1 MTKVRESQ
9 VSGKRLQ
16 AHYLSDDAQNGFINA
31 CGEMIQDHITNQV
44 LYSKYYSLIVD
55 ATPDASHKEQTTVI
69 LRYVKQAED
78 DQFQIY
84 ERFVTFLDFSKKKGA
99 EIAANLLAFL
109 RDRGISISLCRGQGY
124 DNGSNMS
131 GKYKG
136 AQQVIMKE
144 NSLAIYSPCA
154 CHSLNLCG
162 VHAAECCPDAIMFFG
177 SVQKLYNFFS
187 SSPPRREILKKHI
200 GGSLHSSSQIRWSA
214 RINAVQPVCQ
224 KLPSVLKAID
234 EIEDTLDI
242 SSEARADIA
251 NLIKYFKSFKAI
263 ILATTW
269 FKILKSI
276 DMRTKVLQL
285 RNTTIDAEVRN
296 LDSLS
301 DEMRLYRDS
310 WASIFEEASLVADE
324 LHVPKHLKEN
334 RRQSNASLSPSEVQE
349 KAIADFKINVYI
361 TVIDRVIAEISR
373 RFKSTADIC
382 KRFSFFGCMLR

>member
-44 LYSKYYSLIVD
+44 LYSKYYSLIAD

-136 AQQVIMKE
+136 A
-144 NSLAIYSPCA
+144 
-154 CHSLNLCG
+154 
-162 VHAAECCPDAIMFFG
+162 
-177 SVQKLYNFFS
+177 
-187 SSPPRREILKKHI
+187 
-200 GGSLHSSSQIRWSA
+200 
-214 RINAVQPVCQ
+214 
-224 KLPSVLKAID
+224 
-234 EIEDTLDI
+234 
-242 SSEARADIA
+242 
-251 NLIKYFKSFKAI
+251 
-263 ILATTW
+263 
-269 FKILKSI
+269 
-276 DMRTKVLQL
+276 
-285 RNTTIDAEVRN
+285 
-296 LDSLS
+296 
-301 DEMRLYRDS
+301 
-310 WASIFEEASLVADE
+310 
-324 LHVPKHLKEN
+324 
-334 RRQSNASLSPSEVQE
+334 
-349 KAIADFKINVYI
+349 
-361 TVIDRVIAEISR
+361 
-373 RFKSTADIC
+373 
-382 KRFSFFGCMLR
+382 